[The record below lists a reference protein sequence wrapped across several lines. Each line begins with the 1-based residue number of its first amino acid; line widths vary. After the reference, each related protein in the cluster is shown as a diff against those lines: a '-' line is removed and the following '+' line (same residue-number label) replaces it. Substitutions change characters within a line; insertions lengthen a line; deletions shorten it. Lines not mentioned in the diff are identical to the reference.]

1 MAQIAQKS
9 TSLPMALNGNRYRN
23 SAIFVAGLVILFVL
37 ASAVPW
43 LDTFPESWNVGLR
56 ETLNE
61 FKRWVVVNRTT
72 HWIFLF
78 FFEPLSAVIDFG
90 LRRVEDFLLWLPW
103 PVVILAIFLFAERI
117 SGLRLAFLTAICLIP
132 MGTLGLWRESMQ
144 TLALMVTAVLFT
156 LAVGVPLGI
165 WAARNS
171 RVERVLR
178 PILDAM
184 QTMPAFVYLIPVLLF
199 FGVARV
205 PSIIAT
211 VIYALPPIIR
221 LTTLGIHNVS
231 PDVIEAAHSFG
242 STDRQ
247 LLRKLQLPLAMPTIL
262 VGVNQT
268 IMMALSIVVIA
279 ALIGAGGLGDV
290 VLKALRR
297 LRVGSALEAGLAIVL
312 MAVLLDRLSVAVA
325 NIERHSAPQFQ
336 GFRLFSEKQRGN
348 TLVEAIER
356 GLEQI
361 YRGCNAL
368 ADWVGQH
375 VERWPS
381 RYGRWLSAQR
391 QVVTIVI
398 LLVIL
403 SFALQAVGVVR
414 FPPALRID
422 ISGPVDAL
430 VKWMQ
435 VNLYDIGGSGI
446 GTGPLR
452 DFLIIR
458 IFQPLQLFLAEI
470 LPWTVVAFIF
480 IWAAFTAGGWRLM
493 LTVSI
498 LTILFGLLG
507 MWPFTMDTLAQ
518 TIVAVVIC
526 VGMGIPLGIW
536 SAHDDRAEKIIRP
549 ILDFLQ
555 TIPIFVYLV
564 PVIML
569 FGSGSVAGLIAS
581 VLYAAVP
588 VVRLTNAGI
597 RSIDTTVLESATAF
611 GTTPRQTLFKIEVPL
626 ALPSIMLGIN
636 QTIMMVLAMVIIA
649 GLVGATGLGLEVY
662 QGFAN
667 DNLGRSVEAG
677 FAIVHRFPGE
687 AGLHHKISAER
698 ADRLALETGDAHG
711 GETIRVMDK

>member
-1 MAQIAQKS
+1 MAQLTQTRSETGAIWKS
-9 TSLPMALNGNRYRN
+9 VGQLLLGWGGL
-23 SAIFVAGLVILFVL
+23 VAGLVILFAL
-37 ASAVPW
+37 ATLFAP
-43 LDTFPESWNVGLR
+43 LDNFPETWNLGLR
-56 ETLNE
+56 DVLNQ

-90 LRRVEDFLLWLPW
+90 LRRVEDLLLWLPW
-103 PVVILAIFLFAERI
+103 PVVILAVFLLAERI
-117 SGLRLAFLTAICLIP
+117 KGLRLAVFTALCLIP
-132 MGTLGLWRESMQ
+132 MGLLGLWSESMQ
-144 TLALMVTAVLFT
+144 TLALMVVAVLFT
-156 LAVGVPLGI
+156 LGLGVPLGI
-165 WAARNS
+165 LSARDD
-171 RVERVLR
+171 RVERVLQ

-221 LTTLGIHNVS
+221 LTNLGIRNVS
-231 PDVIEAAHSFG
+231 SDVLEAAEAFG
-242 STDRQ
+242 TTEKQ
-247 LLRKLQLPLAMPTIL
+247 LLRKVQLPLAMPTIL

-312 MAVLLDRLSVAVA
+312 MAILLDRLSAAVA
-325 NIERHSAPQFQ
+325 NIERHSVSHFQ
-336 GFRLFSEKQRGN
+336 GFRLFGEEWRGN
-348 TLVEAIER
+348 SFAERCEEGIER
-356 GLEQI
+356 L
-361 YRGCNAL
+361 YRWGAQF
-368 ADWVGQH
+368 ADWVGQLAM
-375 VERWPS
+375 RWGS
-381 RYGRWLSAQR
+381 KYGTWLHDRR
-391 QVVTIVI
+391 QMISI
-398 LLVIL
+398 LLIL
-403 SFALQAVGVVR
+403 ALLSLLLRLLGVTR
-414 FPPALRID
+414 FPPALRVD
-422 ISGPVDAL
+422 ISGPVDA
-430 VKWMQ
+430 VVRWMQ

-446 GTGPLR
+446 GTGPFR
-452 DFLIIR
+452 DFLIISV
-458 IFQPLQLFLAEI
+458 FQPLQAFLSET
-470 LPWTVVAFIF
+470 LPWTVVAFLF
-480 IWAAFTAGGWRLM
+480 ASAAYAAGGWRLT
-493 LTVSI
+493 LTVFL
-498 LTILFGLLG
+498 LTISFGLLG

-518 TIVAVVIC
+518 TIVAVFIC
-526 VGMGIPLGIW
+526 VTMGVPLGIW
-536 SAHDDRAEKIIRP
+536 SAHNDRVERLVRP
-549 ILDFLQ
+549 MLDFLQ

-597 RSIDTTVLESATAF
+597 RGIDKTMLESALSF
-611 GTTPRQTLFKIEVPL
+611 GSTSWQTLLKIEIPL

-677 FAIVHRFPGE
+677 LAIVLL
-687 AGLHHKISAER
+687 AIII
-698 ADRLALETGDAHG
+698 DRITQKAAQQAQDAAN
-711 GETIRVMDK
+711 I

>member
-1 MAQIAQKS
+1 MAQITQTRSDTTAAWKGVRQ
-9 TSLPMALNGNRYRN
+9 LLLGWGGV
-23 SAIFVAGLVILFVL
+23 IAGLVILFAL
-37 ASAVPW
+37 ATSFAP
-43 LDTFPESWNVGLR
+43 LDNFPETWNLGLR
-56 ETLNE
+56 DLLNQ

-90 LRRVEDFLLWLPW
+90 LRRVEDVLLWLPW
-103 PVVILAIFLFAERI
+103 PVVVLAVFLLAERI
-117 SGLRLAFLTAICLIP
+117 KDLRLAVFTALCLIP
-132 MGTLGLWRESMQ
+132 MGLLGLWQESMQ
-144 TLALMVTAVLFT
+144 TLALMVVAVLFT
-156 LAVGVPLGI
+156 LGLGVPLGI
-165 WAARNS
+165 LSARDD
-171 RVERVLR
+171 RVERTLR

-211 VIYALPPIIR
+211 IIYALPPIIR
-221 LTTLGIHNVS
+221 LTNLGIRNVS
-231 PDVIEAAHSFG
+231 SDVLEAAEAFG
-242 STDRQ
+242 TTEKQ
-247 LLRKLQLPLAMPTIL
+247 LLRKVQLPLAMPTIL

-312 MAVLLDRLSVAVA
+312 MAILLDRLSAAMA
-325 NIERHSAPQFQ
+325 NIERHSVSHFQ
-336 GFRLFSEKQRGN
+336 GFRLFSEEWRGN
-348 TLVEAIER
+348 SFAERCEEGIER
-356 GLEQI
+356 LYGWSAQLV
-361 YRGCNAL
+361 
-368 ADWVGQH
+368 DWVGQLAM
-375 VERWPS
+375 RWGAK
-381 RYGRWLSAQR
+381 YGTWLHHRR
-391 QVVTIVI
+391 QMITALLIIVLLSLLLRLLGVT
-398 LLVIL
+398 
-403 SFALQAVGVVR
+403 R
-414 FPPALRID
+414 FPPALRVD
-422 ISGPVDAL
+422 ISGPVDD
-430 VKWMQ
+430 VVRWMQ
-435 VNLYDIGGSGI
+435 INLYDIGGSGI
-446 GTGPLR
+446 GTGPFR
-452 DFLIIR
+452 DFLIISV
-458 IFQPLQLFLAEI
+458 FQPLQKFLSDT
-470 LPWTVVAFIF
+470 LPWTVVAFVF
-480 IWAAFTAGGWRLM
+480 ASAAYAAGGWRL
-493 LTVSI
+493 TFIVSL
-498 LTILFGLLG
+498 LTISFGLLG

-526 VGMGIPLGIW
+526 VLIGIPLGIW
-536 SAHDDRAEKIIRP
+536 SAHNDRVERLVRP
-549 ILDFLQ
+549 MLDFLQ

-597 RSIDTTVLESATAF
+597 RGIDKTVLESALSF
-611 GTTPRQTLFKIEVPL
+611 GSTSWQTLLKIELPL

-677 FAIVHRFPGE
+677 LAIVLLAIIIDRITQKAAE
-687 AGLHHKISAER
+687 QAAASAN
-698 ADRLALETGDAHG
+698 L
-711 GETIRVMDK
+711 

>member
-1 MAQIAQKS
+1 MAQITQTRSDTTAAWTGVRQ
-9 TSLPMALNGNRYRN
+9 LLLGWGGV
-23 SAIFVAGLVILFVL
+23 IAGLVILFAL
-37 ASAVPW
+37 ATSFAP
-43 LDTFPESWNVGLR
+43 LDNFPETWNLGLR
-56 ETLNE
+56 DLLNQ

-90 LRRVEDFLLWLPW
+90 LRRVEDVLLWLPW
-103 PVVILAIFLFAERI
+103 PVVVLAVFLLAERI
-117 SGLRLAFLTAICLIP
+117 KDLRLAVFTALCLIP
-132 MGTLGLWRESMQ
+132 MGLLGLWQESMQ
-144 TLALMVTAVLFT
+144 TLALMVVAVLFT
-156 LAVGVPLGI
+156 LGLGVPLGI
-165 WAARNS
+165 LSARDD
-171 RVERVLR
+171 RVERTLR

-211 VIYALPPIIR
+211 IIYALPPIIR
-221 LTTLGIHNVS
+221 LTNLGIRNVS
-231 PDVIEAAHSFG
+231 SDVLEAAEAFG
-242 STDRQ
+242 TTEKQ
-247 LLRKLQLPLAMPTIL
+247 LLRKVQLPLAMPTIL

-312 MAVLLDRLSVAVA
+312 MAILLDRLSAAMA
-325 NIERHSAPQFQ
+325 NIERHSVSHFQ
-336 GFRLFSEKQRGN
+336 GFRLFSEEWRGN
-348 TLVEAIER
+348 SFAERCEEGIER
-356 GLEQI
+356 LYGWSAQLV
-361 YRGCNAL
+361 
-368 ADWVGQH
+368 DWVGQLAM
-375 VERWPS
+375 RWGAK
-381 RYGRWLSAQR
+381 YGTWLHHRR
-391 QVVTIVI
+391 QMITALLIIVLLSLLLRLLGVT
-398 LLVIL
+398 
-403 SFALQAVGVVR
+403 R
-414 FPPALRID
+414 FPPALRVD
-422 ISGPVDAL
+422 ISGPVDD
-430 VKWMQ
+430 VVRWMQ
-435 VNLYDIGGSGI
+435 INLYDIGGSGI
-446 GTGPLR
+446 GTGPFR
-452 DFLIIR
+452 DFLIISV
-458 IFQPLQLFLAEI
+458 FQPLQKFLSDT
-470 LPWTVVAFIF
+470 LPWTVVAFVF
-480 IWAAFTAGGWRLM
+480 ASAAYAAGGWRL
-493 LTVSI
+493 TFIVSL
-498 LTILFGLLG
+498 LTISFGLLG

-526 VGMGIPLGIW
+526 VLIGIPLGIW
-536 SAHDDRAEKIIRP
+536 SAHNDRVERLVRP
-549 ILDFLQ
+549 MLDFLQ

-597 RSIDTTVLESATAF
+597 RGIDKTVLESALSF
-611 GTTPRQTLFKIEVPL
+611 GSTSWQTLLKIELPL

-677 FAIVHRFPGE
+677 LAIVLLAIIIDRITQKAAE
-687 AGLHHKISAER
+687 QAAASAN
-698 ADRLALETGDAHG
+698 L
-711 GETIRVMDK
+711 